1 MAALHGPALWT
12 IAGFVLYVIGG
23 AVSLFAMALVEGMLL
38 APFGLRAQAGELG
51 LSVRN
56 GLHALAWGVLV
67 VALAAP
73 LGRRL
78 VGGIQFRRT
87 GWAMLG
93 VGLVVATFVIA
104 LGNEFV
110 RARYGYYDPEYQGLS
125 FFAGPALVAV
135 ALASWAALAVP
146 RDGILAPGA
155 AMLTAAA
162 GLAMALLPSLPGTA
176 DGIDPTS
183 VPLAGAFVVGIGYAV
198 VAAVVVVRRLG
209 RPPA

>member
-12 IAGFVLYVIGG
+12 IAGFVLYALGWIG
-23 AVSLFAMALVEGMLL
+23 SMLIWML
-38 APFGLRAQAGELG
+38 AERFVLEPVGLRAEAGTVG

-56 GLHALAWGVLV
+56 GLHALVWGLLV
-67 VALAAP
+67 AAVAAP

-78 VGGIQFRRT
+78 VDGIRFTRT
-87 GWAMLG
+87 GWVMLG
-93 VGLVVATFVIA
+93 VGLVLATVVIA

-110 RARYGYYDPEYQGLS
+110 RARYAYYDSEYQGLS

-135 ALASWAALAVP
+135 ALATWAALAVP
-146 RDGILAPGA
+146 RDGVLAPGA

-176 DGIDPTS
+176 DGIDAGS
-183 VPLAGAFVVGIGYAV
+183 VPLAAAFVAGVGYAM
-198 VAAVVVVRRLG
+198 VATVLVVRRLG
-209 RPPA
+209 RASS

>member
-1 MAALHGPALWT
+1 
-12 IAGFVLYVIGG
+12 
-23 AVSLFAMALVEGMLL
+23 
-38 APFGLRAQAGELG
+38 
-51 LSVRN
+51 
-56 GLHALAWGVLV
+56 
-67 VALAAP
+67 
-73 LGRRL
+73 
-78 VGGIQFRRT
+78 
-87 GWAMLG
+87 MLG
-93 VGLVVATFVIA
+93 VGLVVATVVIA

-135 ALASWAALAVP
+135 ALATWAALAVP

-176 DGIDPTS
+176 DGIDAES
-183 VPLAGAFVVGIGYAV
+183 LPLAGAFVVGIGYAV
-198 VAAVVVVRRLG
+198 VAAVLVVRRLG